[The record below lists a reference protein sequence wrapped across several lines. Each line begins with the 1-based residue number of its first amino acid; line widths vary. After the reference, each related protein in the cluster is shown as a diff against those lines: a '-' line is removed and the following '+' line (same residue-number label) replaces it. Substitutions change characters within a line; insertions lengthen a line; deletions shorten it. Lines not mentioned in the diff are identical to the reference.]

1 MARGW
6 ASKAVEEQIES
17 STSRFVAVPPKQRTT
32 DQVKKLIAK
41 RNLEAARA
49 KVRHEI
55 ESTQNERYKEMLARS
70 LKDLDSKL
78 AKLEK

>member
-1 MARGW
+1 
-6 ASKAVEEQIES
+6 
-17 STSRFVAVPPKQRTT
+17 VPPKQRTT